1 MGCIYILKQFTKLTT
16 FYYCYDQRPLSAQA
30 NRQKDMNSGR
40 IHVTAVVAVVQ
51 PAKFVWYTKRIYIYV
66 YVYAVKVH
74 KDPLSLLYLQKTL
87 FDLCPSHRRDSN
99 Q

>member
-1 MGCIYILKQFTKLTT
+1 LFGTPNAY
-16 FYYCYDQRPLSAQA
+16 
-30 NRQKDMNSGR
+30 
-40 IHVTAVVAVVQ
+40 
-51 PAKFVWYTKRIYIYV
+51 IYIYV